1 MRTVMREQRETLL
14 NEQKVKISE
23 RNQFADRLLEEKWM
37 KREGLNE
44 GLLDMYAGNKA
55 KARALA
61 IAMENQEFHLQ
72 NLSEDQIST
81 AFQTTP
87 HNVLRVVRLGYP
99 NSIRDEIFMD
109 WPMETARDA
118 IYYLTP
124 IQANTIRDGVAGSSI
139 YNQFDWKWSS
149 EITEQTVA
157 TTNGSTLT
165 WTVTFSPGVIRAF
178 SVKWFLDE
186 VQVANDDGA
195 GNIVALP
202 TWTGPALSGTN
213 GVGYGTDSTAGT
225 STITFASA
233 PTTGKVLMVQF
244 FFLSEDSTQYSSVA
258 EIQLQLRDY
267 QFRVKPWPI
276 TFGYSKMTELLLG
289 TTLNIDAEEALIR
302 GAGDELKKSLD
313 FFALRLA
320 YRVSNSNATTTFNVT
335 GAVGEA
341 EVLRM
346 NAFSRSI
353 GQAGNKILNVL
364 NRGGITKLAGGPDAI
379 EQIKLH
385 SRFKSDGAQ
394 PAIGAHKVGSLDGID
409 IYKAPSAI
417 IPNDTILGV
426 YKNPEIPEDVSIAF
440 GTLIPLYVTQALE
453 FKNMNTQRG
462 LAYFGDVQVLNSQ
475 YIVKIVLSNIPS

>member
-1 MRTVMREQRETLL
+1 MRSIMREQRETLL
-14 NEQKVKISE
+14 TEQRQKISE

-44 GLLDMYAGNKA
+44 GLLEMYAGNKA

-72 NLSEDQIST
+72 NLTEDQIST
-81 AFQTTP
+81 SFQTTP

-124 IQANTIRDGVAGSSI
+124 VVGNTKRDGTAGGSI
-139 YNQFDWKWSS
+139 YDNFDYRWSS
-149 EITEQTVA
+149 EITEVAVA
-157 TTNGSTLT
+157 TANGVLLT
-165 WTVTFSPGVIRAF
+165 WSGTFSPGILRPF
-178 SVKWFLDE
+178 SVKFFVSE
-186 VQVANDDGA
+186 GQVAVDDGN
-195 GNIVALP
+195 GKL
-202 TWTGPALSGTN
+202 TGPLLNAAGTN
-213 GVGYGTDSTAGT
+213 TINYTTGAY
-225 STITFASA
+225 TITFTAA
-233 PTTGKVLMVQF
+233 PANLALVMAQF
-244 FFLSEDSTQYSSVA
+244 FFNSEDSTQFSEVA
-258 EIQLQLRDY
+258 DIQLQLRDY

-302 GAGDELKKSLD
+302 GAGDELKKALD

-320 YRVSNSNATTTFNVT
+320 YRVSKGNTVTNFNVT

-353 GQAGNKILNVL
+353 GQAGNYILNTL
-364 NRGGITKLAGGPDAI
+364 NRGGITKLVGGPNAI
-379 EQIKLH
+379 EQVKLH
-385 SRFKSDGAQ
+385 SRFKADGAQ
-394 PAIGAHKVGSLDGID
+394 PAVGAHKVGSLDGID
-409 IYKAPSAI
+409 MYKAPSSI
-417 IPNDTILGV
+417 IPTDTILGV
-426 YKNPEIPEDVSIAF
+426 YKNPEVPEDVSIAF

-462 LAYFGDVQVLNSQ
+462 LAHFGDAQVLNPA
-475 YIVKIVLSNIPS
+475 YIVPIVLGNIPT